1 MGTAGSSSTG
11 GAGVAAGGGSSAGSA
26 VCSSSSLPEI
36 ESLNSRIPLPSER
49 PISGRRFGPKR
60 LPEMGRSLGNGMR
73 EFKES
78 ISGKDDD
85 EPKPEPAA
93 ELPPPAATPTTPV
106 EDEPVVPAS
115 SKRDS

>member
-1 MGTAGSSSTG
+1 MPGWVSPWELLILLAF
-11 GAGVAAGGGSSAGSA
+11 V
-26 VCSSSSLPEI
+26 L
-36 ESLNSRIPLPSER
+36 LL
-49 PISGRRFGPKR
+49 FGPKR
-60 LPEMGRSLGNGMR
+60 LPEMGRSLGKGMR
-73 EFKES
+73 EFKDS
-78 ISGKDDD
+78 ISGKDED